1 MLIGVKSVCVCVCV
15 CVRERERESEGTLSN
30 LDHSVTYGE
39 VVLCE
44 IDIKDLTFTVSFTV
58 TRDI

>member
-1 MLIGVKSVCVCVCV
+1 VCVCVCV
-15 CVRERERESEGTLSN
+15 CERERERESEGTLSN

-44 IDIKDLTFTVSFTV
+44 IDIKDLTFTVSFTA